1 MTAWLAMTPET
12 FDTQAPETQQ
22 AMFVKPDPLGTP
34 DMFAGLDA
42 SPSMTPTQKGR
53 ASSCGAT
60 GSRSAGRSASR

>member
-1 MTAWLAMTPET
+1 MTLWTEMTPET

-60 GSRSAGRSASR
+60 ASRSAGRSASR